1 MTRRCEAFFDI
12 PTLYREN
19 TAARPRDFAKGASR
33 LLLIDDL
40 TQRAQRL
47 LEDAEGRVERLF
59 ESDLRLGVT
68 GLRRSGKTVFVTA
81 LVDALLK
88 GGRLPFLACAAEGRL
103 IGARLR
109 PQPDPDVP
117 RFAYENHLKA
127 LHCAPPFW
135 PQPTQ
140 GVGQIRVSL
149 RYRPARSA
157 RRLVQ
162 STATLNLDVVD
173 YPGEWLLDLPLL
185 GQSYDDWC
193 AFVWDLAATAPR
205 DQLSA
210 DWRGWCADHPGD
222 APAAEDDARR
232 GAAVYTAYLLA
243 CRDHAD
249 GLNLL
254 QPGRFVEPGD
264 LRDAPLLTFCPLAP
278 ERRTVAATSG
288 RGSLRA
294 LMAER
299 FEAYKTHVVRRFFAE
314 HFSRLNRQIVLVDV
328 LGALAGEAAGWR
340 DAKRA
345 LELSLEAFRHGRG
358 GWLDWLT
365 GPRIDKVLFAATK
378 ADHLPSDQHPALRN
392 LLSNLIGDAAASIRY
407 DGAAAETLA
416 LASVRCTETVE
427 MTHEGRKLRGV
438 QGVPLGRD
446 RPAFA
451 YAGVTPDRPPA
462 EGEPAPALRFAAAS
476 FRPPDGLAGDSRGM
490 PHIRLD
496 EALQI
501 LAGDYLE

>member
-1 MTRRCEAFFDI
+1 VCETAKVFLRQRESPRRADDGGGVLRFE
-12 PTLYREN
+12 
-19 TAARPRDFAKGASR
+19 DFT
-33 LLLIDDL
+33 D
-40 TQRAQRL
+40 RAQRL

-59 ESDLRLGVT
+59 ETDLRLGVT

-88 GGRLPFLACAAEGRL
+88 GGRLPFLRCAGEGRL

-109 PQPDPDVP
+109 PQPDHDVP
-117 RFAYENHLKA
+117 RFSYETHLQT
-127 LHCAPPFW
+127 LHGAPADW
-135 PQPTQ
+135 PRPTQ

-162 STATLNLDVVD
+162 SSATLNLDVVD

-185 GQSYDDWC
+185 GQSYDEWC
-193 AFVWDLAATAPR
+193 AFVWDLAKTAPR
-205 DQLSA
+205 DELSA
-210 DWRGWCADHPGD
+210 DWRAWCADHPGHE
-222 APAAEDDARR
+222 PAAEDAARS

-264 LRDAPLLTFCPLAP
+264 LRGAPLLTFCPLPPP
-278 ERRTVAATSG
+278 EPGRPAG
-288 RGSLRA
+288 RGDLRT
-294 LMAER
+294 LMTER
-299 FEAYKTHVVRRFFAE
+299 YEAYRNLVVRRFFAE
-314 HFSRLNRQIVLVDV
+314 HFARLNRQIVLVDV
-328 LGALAGEAAGWR
+328 LGALAGEAPGWR
-340 DAKRA
+340 DTKRA

-378 ADHLPSDQHPALRN
+378 ADHLPGDQHPNLRN
-392 LLSNLIGDAAASIRY
+392 LLSNMV
-407 DGAAAETLA
+407 GAAAGGIRYSGAAVETLA
-416 LASVRCTETVE
+416 LASVRSTETVDV
-427 MTHEGRKLRGV
+427 MHDGRKLRGV
-438 QGVPLGRD
+438 RGAPLGRD
-446 RPAFA
+446 GQAFA
-451 YAGVTPDRPPA
+451 YPGAMPEHPPA
-462 EGEPAPALRFAAAS
+462 DGAAAVGARFATAA
-476 FRPPDGLAGDSRGM
+476 FRPPDGLADDARGM

-501 LAGDYLE
+501 LIGDYLE

>member
-1 MTRRCEAFFDI
+1 MAM
-12 PTLYREN
+12 
-19 TAARPRDFAKGASR
+19 
-33 LLLIDDL
+33 DDW
-40 TQRAQRL
+40 TNRAQRL
-47 LEDAEGRVERLF
+47 IDGAEDRAARLF
-59 ESDLRLGVT
+59 ESNLRLGVT

-109 PQPDPDVP
+109 PQPDQNVP
-117 RFAYENHLKA
+117 RFNYENHLKT
-127 LHCAPPFW
+127 LHGVPPAW
-135 PQPTQ
+135 PEPTQ
-140 GVGQIRVSL
+140 GVGQIRVAL
-149 RYRPARSA
+149 RYRPAGTM
-157 RRLVQ
+157 RRMMQ
-162 STATLNLDVVD
+162 TTATLNLDIVD

-185 GQSYDDWC
+185 GQSYDEWC

-205 DQLSA
+205 DRLSA
-210 DWRGWCADHPGD
+210 DWRAWCADHPGS
-222 APAAEDDARR
+222 APAEEDAARS

-243 CRDHAD
+243 CRDDGA

-264 LRDAPLLTFCPLAP
+264 LRDAPLLTFCPLP
-278 ERRTVAATSG
+278 PGEPAA

-294 LMAER
+294 LMTER
-299 FEAYKTHVVRRFFAE
+299 YEAYRVHVVRRFFAE

-345 LELSLEAFRHGRG
+345 LESSLEAFRHGRG

-365 GPRIDKVLFAATK
+365 GPRIDKVLFAAAK
-378 ADHLPSDQHPALRN
+378 ADHLPTDQHVRLRN
-392 LLSNLIGDAAASIRY
+392 LLGNLIGDAMGAVRF
-407 DGAAAETLA
+407 DGAAVEALA

-427 MTHEGRKLRGV
+427 IEHEGRVLRGV

-446 RPAFA
+446 KPAFA
-451 YAGVTPDRPPA
+451 YAGTMPEHPPLD
-462 EGEPAPALRFAAAS
+462 GETGQALRFAAAK
-476 FRPPDGLAGDSRGM
+476 FRPPDGLGGDARGM